1 MKYSLNNK
9 IGLLL
14 GALFLMTSC
23 SLKQNVVRYTI
34 ASESVDCS
42 GVGMQKCLLVKKA
55 DSTDWEYFYSRIEG
69 FNYERG
75 FEYVLDVKE
84 ENVGNV
90 PADASSIK
98 YVLIKQ
104 ISKTE
109 KRSENM
115 PVPLTEN
122 SHTIYQWGGK
132 VLEIDNITVGRGAAE
147 GNFPVSVLKIEV
159 SHSSTDLFN
168 PGDVIYAELI
178 VSPQAKPVVGREYV
192 FKAKDMHPAHT
203 KGIYMLDTD
212 VLDLVV

>member
-9 IGLLL
+9 VGLLL

-23 SLKQNVVRYTI
+23 SLKQNVVRYTV

-55 DSTDWEYFYSRIEG
+55 DSLDWEYFYSRIEG

-84 ENVGNV
+84 ETVENV

-98 YVLIKQ
+98 YILVKQ

-115 PVPLTEN
+115 PVSLKETPQKE
-122 SHTIYQWGGK
+122 YQWGGK
-132 VLEIDNITVGRGAAE
+132 VLEIDNVTVGRGAAE
-147 GNFPVSVLKIEV
+147 GGFPVTVIKIEV

-168 PGDVIYAELI
+168 PGDIIYAELI
-178 VSPQAKPVVGREYV
+178 ISPQTKPVVGREYV
-192 FKAKDMHPAHT
+192 FKAKDIHPAHT
-203 KGIYMLDTD
+203 KGIYMMDTD